1 MLGLS
6 MVELAQAARLSVST
20 VKRVEDG
27 GPVRI
32 SDDAV
37 AQIRDALE
45 VRGVRFL
52 PEDGEGPGLRFRQP

>member
-27 GPVRI
+27 GPARI